1 MRRLLLA
8 LATTTLWLALV
19 VPPALAGV
27 SPPGGN
33 SSPTGGQGT
42 YGETDDKVITNTAFI
57 LIAAFP
63 LLVGLLSALQWRLEK
78 RGYRTPAQVRAA
90 FEAEWQHERGGPGI
104 LGHLLPGLLRAS
116 APHCLTAPRQIASS
130 SRLHE

>member
-1 MRRLLLA
+1 MIRWIRIRPGSPARPRSSSLS
-8 LATTTLWLALV
+8 
-19 VPPALAGV
+19 PPAWAGI

-33 SSPTGGQGT
+33 SSPNGGQGT

-78 RGYRTPAQVRAA
+78 RKKARQSAEKGRGART
-90 FEAEWQHERGGPGI
+90 EWAGGW
-104 LGHLLPGLLRAS
+104 
-116 APHCLTAPRQIASS
+116 
-130 SRLHE
+130 

>member
-8 LATTTLWLALV
+8 LATTALWLALV
-19 VPPALAGV
+19 VPPAWAGV

-33 SSPTGGQGT
+33 SSPTGGQGI

-78 RGYRTPAQVRAA
+78 RKKARQSAEKSRGART
-90 FEAEWQHERGGPGI
+90 EWAGGW
-104 LGHLLPGLLRAS
+104 
-116 APHCLTAPRQIASS
+116 
-130 SRLHE
+130 